1 MTTFTAAFQV
11 VEERNCPFYS
21 TEDTFLLTDK
31 AAEMPPACPAC
42 LILIRELTGLLFKL
56 LPETDNE
63 FKPYQ
68 GSLFP
73 CGGCTGLIKFRLCP
87 VPETSLK
94 QVTRDEESVMSGR
107 LDAVAPAELLQV
119 FHMHQK
125 TGNLLLDLPGSAA
138 RITFREG
145 AVVAARFADLDN
157 QEAIYELLREKEGY
171 FRFLP
176 GLSESQARSREI
188 GDFMMILMEGLRRL
202 DEEFPPDEVG

>member
-1 MTTFTAAFQV
+1 MTTFTAAFQI

-21 TEDTFLLTDK
+21 AEDILLLTDK

-42 LILIRELTGLLFKL
+42 LILIREMTGLLFKL
-56 LPETDNE
+56 MPEADSD
-63 FKPYQ
+63 FVSYQ
-68 GSLFP
+68 STLFP
-73 CGGCTGLIKFRLCP
+73 CGGCTGLIKFKLCP
-87 VPETSLK
+87 VPETPLQQLTDK
-94 QVTRDEESVMSGR
+94 ESVMSGR

-138 RITFREG
+138 RISFKEG

-157 QEAIYELLREKEGY
+157 QEAIYELLKEQEGY

-176 GLSESQARSREI
+176 GLSDSQARSREI

-202 DEEFPPDEVG
+202 DEESE